1 MRRQIWLRKRVECAG
16 VCFIGGAAL
25 AMTAMDVPGCE
36 PSYLATPE
44 TDFCLAGEPGLESL
58 HWTIHQR
65 TYSLYCYWSDM

>member
-36 PSYLATPE
+36 PSYLAASRSKS
-44 TDFCLAGEPGLESL
+44 LASLNCYFGRCMPMVDSLRLACGL
-58 HWTIHQR
+58 W
-65 TYSLYCYWSDM
+65 